1 MNLSGDEQAFL
12 HQRRRLLSS
21 WRYVGPLLLIV
32 IVALSVWLVVA
43 TPWLANPLYVV
54 TQLQSGK
61 LPQTT
66 IALMAGM
73 LPIAVLAVL
82 LLCTVNVL
90 FAYSAFASERKYL
103 LLLDRYSGA

>member
-1 MNLSGDEQAFL
+1 
-12 HQRRRLLSS
+12 
-21 WRYVGPLLLIV
+21 
-32 IVALSVWLVVA
+32 
-43 TPWLANPLYVV
+43 
-54 TQLQSGK
+54 
-61 LPQTT
+61 
-66 IALMAGM
+66 MAGM